1 MGKELYMAE
10 KRAQDKQ
17 IKAGR
22 NKRELAVYF
31 DRSIVALL
39 DLKPGQP
46 IVLTADKDKRQI
58 IVQL

>member
-1 MGKELYMAE
+1 MAE
-10 KRAQDKQ
+10 TRVQDKAIQ
-17 IKAGR
+17 AGR
-22 NKRELAVYF
+22 NKKELAVYL

-58 IVQL
+58 IVQI

>member
-1 MGKELYMAE
+1 MAE
-10 KRAQDKQ
+10 TRVQDKAIQ
-17 IKAGR
+17 AGR
-22 NKRELAVYF
+22 NKKELAVYF

-58 IVQL
+58 IIQL

>member
-1 MGKELYMAE
+1 MAE
-10 KRAQDKQ
+10 TRAQDKQ

-31 DRSIVALL
+31 DRSIVTLL
-39 DLKPGQP
+39 GLKPGQP